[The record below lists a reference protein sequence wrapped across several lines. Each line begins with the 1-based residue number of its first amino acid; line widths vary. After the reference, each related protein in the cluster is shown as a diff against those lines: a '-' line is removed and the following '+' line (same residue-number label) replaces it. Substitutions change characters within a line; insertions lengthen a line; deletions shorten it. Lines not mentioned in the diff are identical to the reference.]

1 MPLAQWALTQEVF
14 EPLNSFSTPLEQT
27 RTRGDL
33 TCVIRLEAIQ
43 TY

>member
-14 EPLNSFSTPLEQT
+14 EPLSNFSTPLEQT

-33 TCVIRLEAIQ
+33 TCLSRLETIQ
-43 TY
+43 TK